1 MRVVTVALFFCFK
14 DSDVE
19 LYSITCNHNVT
30 KVVTMNQNQFVFVL
44 KNVVV
49 LFFFIAVVFIVTPL
63 KTLAQSVLES
73 EFASPEPSYLPKTW
87 MHAMNGNMSKEGF
100 TEDFKAMRDAG
111 IGGTIFFHV
120 HRRNWPYSSRGPI
133 RFDTDEFYEHLLH
146 AAEQADKQGIE
157 FGIHNSDGWTSSG
170 GPWVTPEQ
178 SMKRLTWSELSV
190 SGKQI
195 LVPPQPGYAEQ
206 LYRDVAIIAIPKDKY
221 VSGNHFR
228 NAKITT
234 SDKTLDASVLKDSD
248 WDTELT
254 FSKNE
259 DDVYWV
265 QVEVDKPS
273 TLRSLQIETP
283 NRHGDASLWVSDDG
297 ENFRRVVEKLRRPRT
312 GARMWAFSPQLVTDK
327 NDGFNAKYFRVVFDK
342 PIAIKRFDLW
352 STPRMDNWLSMNSM
366 ERGKLS
372 LAPSIAPD
380 ALIRRDDIV
389 VLNRGELPPEGVNV
403 PDGDWQLL
411 RFGYT
416 STGAFNVPATVE
428 GEGLEVDKF
437 DAEALRFHFE
447 QFVGKVMEGAKD
459 AGIESLK
466 TVEIDSYE
474 VGGQN
479 WTDDIAQSF
488 EHKFGYDFI
497 PWLPVMTGRVIESP
511 EHTGAVLQE
520 FRQHQSDL
528 MVENYFGEFTRLA
541 NEYGLESYI
550 EPYGWGPFDELA
562 AGGKADRLMGE
573 FWVREKEY
581 NGRIMAAISSAHI
594 YGKKVVSA
602 ESFTSINTVN
612 WYGHPY
618 FYKHYGDEMW
628 ARGIN
633 ETMFHRFA
641 HQPNNHI
648 KPGMTMDSIGS
659 HIDRTQTWWKNGGKA
674 WFKYLARGS
683 YLLQQGVPEADFLVH
698 LGDVAPLRVGN
709 ANNTSV
715 PNGYGYDYTNTD
727 VLLNRASVK
736 DGMLVLPEGTSYK
749 ALHLYKTEYLHFK
762 TLQRIEELVAAGA
775 TVIGDRPKHVIGY
788 SEWAYQNEFDQ
799 IVKSLWG
806 DEENNAPR
814 LNRYKKGVVSSYSL
828 DESIDVLE
836 MEADFEINGEPAQF
850 FAHRRIGPNDLYYFY
865 NDDPE
870 FKRVEI
876 SLREGKGTPEIW
888 NVDDGTIEKIK
899 DFQINNSRLTAKL
912 SLEPFASRFIFIRR
926 DDESPIYKGNHS
938 SKIDDIYVRKSEHE
952 TIYTFSR
959 PWLVKFDQAWA
970 GPGEVT
976 FDELIDW
983 TDSDIDGIK
992 YYSGT
997 AQYQT
1002 TFQLDRDRLVKT
1014 GPAYLD
1020 LGNVQQIAEVTVNG
1034 QEFETLWKP
1043 PFALNI
1049 QNALK
1054 PGGNTLKIS
1063 VTNTWVNR
1071 LIGDEAY
1078 PDTSGYSMTGDTVPW
1093 LVENRP
1099 PPQSQRVTFT
1109 GFNFFVKQPKKL
1121 QPSGLIGP
1129 VRLLKMKKTSGEE
1142 IH

>member
-1 MRVVTVALFFCFK
+1 MRVIIVALFFCFK
-14 DSDVE
+14 DSDTE
-19 LYSITCNHNVT
+19 LYSIICNHNVT
-30 KVVTMNQNQFVFVL
+30 KIVTMNQNQFVFLL
-44 KNVVV
+44 KNVVT
-49 LFFFIAVVFIVTPL
+49 LSFFIVIAFIATPS
-63 KTLAQSVLES
+63 KTLAQSALES
-73 EFASPEPSYLPKTW
+73 DFASPEPSYLPKTW
-87 MHAMNGNMSKEGF
+87 MHAMNGNISKEGF
-100 TEDFKAMRDAG
+100 NEDFKAMRDAG
-111 IGGTIFFHV
+111 IGGAIFFHV
-120 HRRNWPYSSRGPI
+120 HRRNRPYSSHGPV
-133 RFDTDEFYEHLLH
+133 RFGTDEFYEHLLH
-146 AAEQADKQGIE
+146 AAAQADKQGIE

-170 GPWVTPEQ
+170 GPWITPEQ
-178 SMKRLTWSELSV
+178 SMKRITWSELTV
-190 SGKQI
+190 SGKQT
-195 LVPPQPGYAEQ
+195 LVPPQPGYSEQ
-206 LYRDVAIIAIPKDKY
+206 LYRDVAVIALPKNKY
-221 VSGNHFR
+221 ALGNSFR
-228 NAKITT
+228 NAQITA
-234 SDKTLDASVLKDSD
+234 SDASLDVSVLKDSD

-265 QVEVDKPS
+265 QVELDKPS

-297 ENFRRVVEKLRRPRT
+297 ENFRSVVEKLRRPRT

-327 NDGFNAKYFRVVFDK
+327 NDGYNAKYFRVVFDK

-352 STPRMDNWLSMNSM
+352 STPRINHWLSMNSM
-366 ERGKLS
+366 ERGRLS
-372 LAPSIAPD
+372 LTPSIAQD
-380 ALIRRDDIV
+380 AVVKRDDIM
-389 VLNRGELPPEGVNV
+389 VLNTGELPPDGVNV
-403 PDGDWQLL
+403 PDGDWQIL

-447 QFVGKVMEGAKD
+447 QFVGKVMKGAKD

-479 WTDDIAQSF
+479 WTDEIAESF
-488 EHKFGYDFI
+488 QQKFGYDLI
-497 PWLPVMTGRVIESP
+497 PWLPAMTGRVIESP
-511 EHTGAVLQE
+511 EHTGGVLQE
-520 FRQHQSDL
+520 LRQHQSDL

-541 NEYGLESYI
+541 NEYGLETYI

-573 FWVREKEY
+573 FWVREQEY

-641 HQPNNHI
+641 HQPNNYI

-659 HIDRTQTWWKNGGKA
+659 HIDRTQTWWNNGGKA

-683 YLLQQGVPEADFLVH
+683 YLLQQGVPAADFLVH

-727 VLLNRASVK
+727 VLLNRVSVK

-799 IVKSLWG
+799 IATLLWG
-806 DEENNAPR
+806 SKENEAPR
-814 LNRYKKGVVSSYSL
+814 LNRYKKGIVSSYSL

-836 MEADFEINGEPAQF
+836 MKPDLEINGEPAQF

-870 FKRVEI
+870 FKHVEI
-876 SLREGKGTPEIW
+876 SLREGKGTPELW

-899 DFQINNSRLTAKL
+899 DFQLDNSRLTTTL
-912 SLEPFASRFIFIRR
+912 PLEPFASRFILIRR
-926 DDESPIYKGNHS
+926 DDNEPVYNGVHS
-938 SKIDDIYVRKSEHE
+938 SVVDDFYAQRSRHNIMS
-952 TIYTFSR
+952 TFTK
-959 PWLVKFDQAWA
+959 PWTVEFDPVWA

-976 FDELIDW
+976 FNSLIDW
-983 TDSDIDGIK
+983 KDSDIEGIK
-992 YYSGT
+992 HYSGT
-997 AQYQT
+997 ANYQT
-1002 TFQLDRDRLVKT
+1002 TFQIDSTQLAER
-1014 GPAYLD
+1014 GPVYLD
-1020 LGNVQQIAEVTVNG
+1020 LGDVQQIAEVTVNG
-1034 QEFETLWKP
+1034 QSFDTLWKP
-1043 PFALNI
+1043 PFVIDIRNV
-1049 QNALK
+1049 LK
-1054 PGGNTLKIS
+1054 PGENTLHVS

-1071 LIGDEAY
+1071 LIGDEAL
-1078 PDTSGYSMTGDTVPW
+1078 PDTRGYSMTGDTVPW

-1099 PPQSQRVTFT
+1099 PPKSQRVTFT
-1109 GFNFFVKQPKKL
+1109 GFNFFDKQPKKL
-1121 QPSGLIGP
+1121 QSSGLIGP
-1129 VRLLKMKKTSGEE
+1129 VTLFKVYEE
-1142 IH
+1142 TIEMQD

>member
-1 MRVVTVALFFCFK
+1 
-14 DSDVE
+14 
-19 LYSITCNHNVT
+19 
-30 KVVTMNQNQFVFVL
+30 MNQSQFVKLLKSAVTSCLFV
-44 KNVVV
+44 VIV
-49 LFFFIAVVFIVTPL
+49 LIATTSE
-63 KTLAQSVLES
+63 TLAQSALES
-73 EFASPEPSYLPKTW
+73 EFATPAPSYLPKTW
-87 MHAMNGNMSKEGF
+87 MHAMNGNINKEGL

-111 IGGTIFFHV
+111 IGGAIFFHV
-120 HRRNWPYSSRGPI
+120 HRRNWPYSSRGPV
-133 RFDTDEFYEHLLH
+133 RFGTDEFYEHLLH
-146 AAEQADKQGIE
+146 AAAQADKQGIE

-178 SMKRLTWSELSV
+178 SMKRITWSELTV
-190 SGKQI
+190 SGNQT

-206 LYRDVAIIAIPKDKY
+206 LYRDVAVIALPKDKY
-221 VSGNHFR
+221 ALGNSFR
-228 NAKITT
+228 NAQITASDT
-234 SDKTLDASVLKDSD
+234 SLDVSVLKDSD

-259 DDVYWV
+259 ENAYWV
-265 QVEVDKPS
+265 QVELDEPS

-283 NRHGDASLWVSDDG
+283 NRHGDASLWISDDG
-297 ENFRRVVEKLRRPRT
+297 ENFRNVVEKLRRPRT

-352 STPRMDNWLSMNSM
+352 STPRINHWLSMNSM
-366 ERGKLS
+366 ERGRLS
-372 LAPSIAPD
+372 LTPSIAQD
-380 ALIRRDDIV
+380 AVVKRDDVV
-389 VLNRGELPPEGVNV
+389 VLNRGELPQEGVNV
-403 PDGDWQLL
+403 PDGDWQIL

-437 DAEALRFHFE
+437 DAKALRYHFE
-447 QFVGKVMEGAKD
+447 QFVGRIANKAKQ

-479 WTDDIAQSF
+479 WTDDIAESF
-488 EHKFGYDFI
+488 QQKFGYDFI
-497 PWLPVMTGRVIESP
+497 PWLPVMTGRVVESP
-511 EHTGAVLQE
+511 EHTGAILQE

-573 FWVREKEY
+573 FWVREQEY
-581 NGRIMAAISSAHI
+581 NGRITAAISSAHI
-594 YGKKVVSA
+594 YGKKVISA

-641 HQPNNHI
+641 HQPNNYI

-659 HIDRTQTWWKNGGKA
+659 HIDRTQTWWNNGGKA

-683 YLLQQGVPEADFLVH
+683 YLLQQGVPAADFLVH
-698 LGDVAPLRVGN
+698 LGDVEPLRVGN

-727 VLLNRASVK
+727 VLLNRISVK

-788 SEWAYQNEFDQ
+788 SEWAHQNEFDQ
-799 IVKSLWG
+799 IATLLWG
-806 DEENNAPR
+806 SKENEAPR
-814 LNRYKKGVVSSYSL
+814 LNRYKKGIVSSYSL

-836 MEADFEINGEPAQF
+836 MKPDLEINGEPAQF

-870 FKRVEI
+870 FKHVEI

-888 NVDDGTIEKIK
+888 NVDDGTIEKIE
-899 DFQINNSRLTAKL
+899 DYQINSSRLTTKL
-912 SLEPFASRFIFIRR
+912 PLEPFASRFILIRR
-926 DDESPIYKGNHS
+926 DDNEPEYNGVHS
-938 SKIDDIYVRKSEHE
+938 SVMDDFYAQRNRHNIIS
-952 TIYTFSR
+952 TFTK
-959 PWLVKFDQAWA
+959 PWSVEFDQVWA
-970 GPGEVT
+970 GPSEVT
-976 FDELIDW
+976 FTSLIDW
-983 TDSDIDGIK
+983 KDSDIEGIK
-992 YYSGT
+992 HYSGT
-997 AQYQT
+997 ANYQT
-1002 TFQLDRDRLVKT
+1002 TFQLDSIQLAER
-1014 GPAYLD
+1014 GPVYLD
-1020 LGNVQQIAEVTVNG
+1020 LGDVQQIAEVTVNG
-1034 QEFETLWKP
+1034 QSFNTLWKP
-1043 PFALNI
+1043 PFVLDI
-1049 QNALK
+1049 RTALK
-1054 PGGNTLKIS
+1054 LGENTLQVS

-1078 PDTSGYSMTGDTVPW
+1078 PDTSGYSMTGNTVPW

-1099 PPQSQRVTFT
+1099 PPKNQRVTFT
-1109 GFNFFVKQPKKL
+1109 GFNFFDKQPKKL
-1121 QPSGLIGP
+1121 QSSGLLGP
-1129 VRLLKMKKTSGEE
+1129 VRLLTMRETSGKQSQ
-1142 IH
+1142 